1 MIIICV
7 FGAINELKCSGKEGK
22 QHGPVGDGVLC
33 SCLGMCMLLPAYPL
47 MCASL
52 HDCKTHFNLLIHFTW
67 CACTVQSNPVRA
79 CGKEEPTGR
88 SSNFA
93 TDLFILLIEQATDVY
108 QDNGFIGVPP
118 CATCRQTI
126 THTHTRKSRWIT
138 GTARAVLGVNFS

>member
-22 QHGPVGDGVLC
+22 QQGPVGDGVLC

-67 CACTVQSNPVRA
+67 CACTVPSNPVRA

-93 TDLFILLIEQATDVY
+93 TDLLFSLFNRRLMCIRIMGLSAYLRAPPTDK
-108 QDNGFIGVPP
+108 QS
-118 CATCRQTI
+118 
-126 THTHTRKSRWIT
+126 HTHKEAKMNHSHSPSRV
-138 GTARAVLGVNFS
+138 RS